1 MLIGDVAGMA
11 VRPGRRATLLAEGR
25 PLALAAAVVVATGVV
40 SLGLSL
46 AGVAVEPQ
54 NAAQRGAD
62 IGASLALPVLFAGFW
77 FIDAMV
83 VDAVAQLMGRPSRRR
98 RYLEVSAYAWPVLVV
113 FGMVRLL
120 QAYVDRAAGMP
131 ASDAGNAIGFLDFL
145 LLAWFVVVVTA
156 AVRAVY
162 DLPTASALAAALS
175 PLAVVA
181 ALLMALL
188 VAGAVLHGVGV
199 G

>member
-11 VRPGRRATLLAEGR
+11 VRPWRRAAQLAEGR
-25 PLALAAAVVVATGVV
+25 PLALAVAVVVATGVA
-40 SLGLSL
+40 SAGLSL
-46 AGVAVEPQ
+46 AGVTVEPQ
-54 NAAQRGAD
+54 NSGQRAAD
-62 IGASLALPVLFAGFW
+62 IGASVILPALFAGFW
-77 FIDAMV
+77 VIDAMV

-113 FGMVRLL
+113 FGMVRLV
-120 QAYVDRAAGMP
+120 QAYVDRAAGIP
-131 ASDAGNAIGFLDFL
+131 ASDAGNAIGFLDFAL
-145 LLAWFVVVVTA
+145 LGWFVVVVTN

-162 DLPTASALAAALS
+162 DLPAASALAAALA

-181 ALLMALL
+181 VLLMGLL
-188 VAGAVLHGVGV
+188 VAGTVLHGVGV

>member
-1 MLIGDVAGMA
+1 MVVGDVAGMA
-11 VRPGRRATLLAEGR
+11 VRPWRRAAPLAEGR
-25 PLALAAAVVVATGVV
+25 PLALAAALVVATGVA

-54 NAAQRGAD
+54 NSAERGAD
-62 IGASLALPVLFAGFW
+62 VGASLVLPVLFAGFW
-77 FIDAMV
+77 VIDAMV

-120 QAYVDRAAGMP
+120 QAYVDRAAQMA

-145 LLAWFVVVVTA
+145 VLAWFVVVVTA

-162 DLPTASALAAALS
+162 DLPPASALAAALA

-181 ALLMALL
+181 VLLMALL
-188 VAGAVLHGVGV
+188 VAGTVLHGVGV

>member
-1 MLIGDVAGMA
+1 MLIGDVAGMTL
-11 VRPGRRATLLAEGR
+11 RPWRRAPLLAVGR
-25 PLALAAAVVVATGVV
+25 PLPLAAGLVVATGLA

-46 AGVAVEPQ
+46 AGVAVEPEQ
-54 NAAQRGAD
+54 GGQRGAD
-62 IGASLALPVLFAGFW
+62 IGASVILPVLFAGFW
-77 FIDAMV
+77 VIDAMV
-83 VDAVAQLMGRPSRRR
+83 VDAVAQLMGRPARRR

-113 FGMVRLL
+113 FGVVRLL

-131 ASDAGNAIGFLDFL
+131 ASDVGNAIGFLDFA

-156 AVRAVY
+156 VVRAVY
-162 DLPTASALAAALS
+162 DLPPASALAAALA

-181 ALLMALL
+181 TLLMVLL
-188 VAGAVLHGVGV
+188 IAGTVLHGAGL